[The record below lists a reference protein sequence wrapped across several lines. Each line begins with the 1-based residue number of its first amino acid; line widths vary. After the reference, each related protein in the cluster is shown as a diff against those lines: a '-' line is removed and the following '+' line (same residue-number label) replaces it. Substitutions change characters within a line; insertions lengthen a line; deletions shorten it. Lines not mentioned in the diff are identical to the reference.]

1 MLGIFCYLLE
11 NSYDCLTANYQ
22 FRLATPS
29 YDALSGSWKLHGQ
42 SYHNDAKHLITF
54 AKQNHNSYLKVH
66 IFKEYK
72 AKSLGSI
79 EHDLL

>member
-1 MLGIFCYLLE
+1 MIALRQVM
-11 NSYDCLTANYQ
+11 SYDWLRQVMC
-22 FRLATPS
+22 
-29 YDALSGSWKLHGQ
+29 DCVALRGCGQ

-72 AKSLGSI
+72 AKMAESI